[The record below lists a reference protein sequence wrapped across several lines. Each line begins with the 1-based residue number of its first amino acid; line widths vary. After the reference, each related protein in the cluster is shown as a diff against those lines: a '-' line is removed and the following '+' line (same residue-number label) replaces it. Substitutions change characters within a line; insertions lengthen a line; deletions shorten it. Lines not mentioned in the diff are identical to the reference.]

1 MSNAMYFLYMV
12 KGWFDEVWRI
22 SRFVLDPG
30 AGVPAGATDWVLE
43 LLAVEEAVVV
53 ELVDIG
59 DSSSG
64 GGSRVLA
71 DPLSRT
77 GSARR

>member
-1 MSNAMYFLYMV
+1 MYFLYMV
-12 KGWFDEVWRI
+12 KGWFDEVWLI

-30 AGVPAGATDWVLE
+30 AGVPAGATDRVLE

-53 ELVDIG
+53 ELVDDG
-59 DSSSG
+59 DSSSW

-71 DPLSRT
+71 APWPCT